1 MANILNWP
9 TWAVLAVEEQDR
21 EYRISAAPPEPTA
34 CPHCG
39 TVGEFQGFGGKE
51 QTFLDLPV
59 HAKRVGIVIH
69 RKRRRCKSC
78 SRTFYDPIPE
88 LDETRQMSKRLVE
101 HIRRESLDRPFV
113 HVADAVG
120 VTEGT
125 VRHIFNEH
133 TKKVAA
139 TYSYITPA
147 TLGIDELYLLGEMRC
162 ILTNVEHR
170 TIVDLLP
177 KRDKKTVQAY
187 LAKMKDGHKIDVVV
201 MDMWRP
207 YREAA
212 AAVLP
217 NAMVVVD
224 KFHVVRMATDALD
237 SVRKKLRDELT
248 DKQRRTLKRDRYV
261 LLRRRHDL
269 TDKDK
274 LLLSTWRENF
284 PQLGA
289 AYDAK
294 EAFFD
299 IYQAADR
306 AAAEAAYDRWRSTL
320 PTSLEA
326 AYKDLITA
334 MTNWRAPIFNYF
346 DTGLTNAYTEAMNGV
361 AKAVNGLGRG
371 YSFDSIRAKM
381 LFVAHR
387 QKRLT
392 WRDTMSDKA
401 LREGGKETTP
411 TPLPAMAQLIDWS
424 EIKPEDL
431 GRVYQA
437 IAEEGVTYE
446 GVTLKD
452 VVESVNFGTD
462 MSTFAAEMEAF
473 KKLLLSTLSY
483 E

>member
-9 TWAVLAVEEQDR
+9 AWTVLAVEEQDR
-21 EYRISAAPPEPTA
+21 EYRISASPPEPTA

-59 HAKRVGIVIH
+59 HAKRVGIVIQ

-78 SRTFYDPIPE
+78 GRTFYAPIPE
-88 LDETRQMSKRLVE
+88 MDETRQMTRRLVE
-101 HIRRESLDRPFV
+101 HIQRESLDRPFV

-133 TKKVAA
+133 TKELSAG
-139 TYSYITPA
+139 YSYATPA
-147 TLGIDELYLLGEMRC
+147 ALGIDELYLLGEMRC
-162 ILTNVEHR
+162 ILTNVEYR

-187 LAKMKDGHKIDVVV
+187 LSKMKDGHKVEVVV

-217 NAMVVVD
+217 GAMVVVD

-269 TDKDK
+269 SEKDE
-274 LLLSTWRENF
+274 LLLSTWRNNF
-284 PQLGA
+284 PQLAA

-299 IYQAADR
+299 IYQAIDR
-306 AAAEAAYDRWRSTL
+306 AAAEAAYDKWRSALSSEMET
-320 PTSLEA
+320 
-326 AYKDLITA
+326 AYKELITA
-334 MTNWRAPIFNYF
+334 VTNWRAPIFNYF

-381 LFVAHR
+381 LFVGHR
-387 QKRLT
+387 HKRDT
-392 WRDTMSDKA
+392 WRNLMAERVK
-401 LREGGKETTP
+401 EGVRSP
-411 TPLPAMAQLIDWS
+411 TPPLRIFEGIIPYAEIDPS
-424 EIKPEDL
+424 MVGMMFETYMLK
-431 GRVYQA
+431 
-437 IAEEGVTYE
+437 EG
-446 GVTLKD
+446 LD
-452 VVESVNFGTD
+452 PNESVNLGTD
-462 MSTFAAEMEAF
+462 MSTFAAELE
-473 KKLLLSTLSY
+473 KLRQMIRSIQSY